1 MLPSLDDEGQHGSFV
16 RGLRPSLCFVLVLT
30 SFLLSGCGTPA
41 GEAAALKGTVK
52 FNGEPIKKGSVRLS
66 AEDETPG
73 PGGLSPITDGQYEI
87 PLEKGTKAGKY
98 LVMIYG
104 FKETGRMIT
113 VDDGAPPIKEETQ
126 FIPRRYNDDSKEHIE
141 LQPGDNA
148 RDFDLSK

>member
-1 MLPSLDDEGQHGSFV
+1 MLSSSHDEGQDGYSPRCSWLPFWFA
-16 RGLRPSLCFVLVLT
+16 LALT
-30 SFLLSGCGTPA
+30 SLMVIGCGKPA

-52 FNGEPIKKGSVRLS
+52 FNGELVKKGSVRLS
-66 AEDETPG
+66 SEDDTPG

-98 LVMIYG
+98 LVMVYG
-104 FKETGRMIT
+104 FKETGRMIK
-113 VDDGAPPIKEETQ
+113 VDDGAPPIKEEVQ
-126 FIPRRYNDDSKEHIE
+126 FIPRKYNDDSKEHLE